1 MAAQKLSNADRNR
14 ILARSLFVDS
24 EYSRDKIAQTLGV
37 SPKTIENY
45 QSKDKSLGYDWL
57 TLRASKHIKN
67 TQENK
72 ENMYVMFTTY
82 MMQSLKEIRENEKM
96 SPEVKTQA
104 IVSLGDSF
112 SKMGK
117 IARQEDPEAYKL
129 GIIKVTIEKILTA
142 LKTELSIEAM
152 EKVIEVIFEIQDDIA
167 DVTI

>member
-1 MAAQKLSNADRNR
+1 MAAQKLSNAHRNR
-14 ILARSLFVDS
+14 ILSRSLFVDS
-24 EYSRDKIAQTLGV
+24 EYSHEKIAEVLNV
-37 SPKTIENY
+37 NKKTIENY

-82 MMQSLKEIRENEKM
+82 MMQSLKEIREDEKM

-129 GIIKVTIEKILTA
+129 GIIKVTIEKILTS
-142 LKTELSIEAM
+142 LKTELSVEAM

>member
-24 EYSRDKIAQTLGV
+24 EYSQEKIAEVLNV
-37 SPKTIENY
+37 NKKTIENY

>member
-1 MAAQKLSNADRNR
+1 MAVQKLSNADRNR

-24 EYSRDKIAQTLGV
+24 EYSQEKIAEVLNV
-37 SPKTIENY
+37 NKKTIENY

-129 GIIKVTIEKILTA
+129 GIIKVTIEKILIA
-142 LKTELSIEAM
+142 LKTELSVEAM